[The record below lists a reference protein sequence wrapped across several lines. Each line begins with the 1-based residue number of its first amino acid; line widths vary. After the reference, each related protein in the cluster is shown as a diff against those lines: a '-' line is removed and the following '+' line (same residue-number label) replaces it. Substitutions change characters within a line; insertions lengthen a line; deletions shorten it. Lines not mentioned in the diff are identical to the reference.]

1 VTTPPAPHN
10 LFFKKICPLSRMNTN
25 VYYNNNN
32 NGGGLLILML
42 LLIIFSMISSSS
54 AYLAYDLVSGITR
67 GSPEVVAYEKTL
79 DENTDLNAK
88 NIGLDGEEI
97 RKEIRDEYRRT
108 CLIDVKDG
116 KCPKG
121 MKPLKDGCCEFED
134 PKMKSKFEKSVDV
147 TADIIETLVVSYMAE
162 VVVISVA
169 NALTKGAL
177 ATAKKKAAVAAASKT
192 AAKAGAKTAAKAG
205 TKIGS
210 RLASKFAYGSSCGPI
225 CLAVMIALEVFSLAL
240 DATDPFG
247 FNNFQANQVIR
258 NQRNYIDVQLQK
270 KMGKAYPM
278 TFPMSAAF
286 PEYQVEFEKKMT
298 SEMLADAFKFL
309 DKNVLVELLTASFS
323 KEGEDSKLS
332 ENLEKSLEAALDKA
346 MKNTTKRDK
355 IVYDFYA
362 SKGKTKHI
370 EKVSFLSNEDRIG
383 VTLSEYGAK
392 EYNKRMRS
400 KHLDF
405 SNPFKPAS
413 GPIPEDYT
421 PFVASYTDTYRVI
434 NSANPGKETQPN
446 VVEKQFPR
454 KVCLAQPYGSLI
466 SYCEYGVR
474 SSKHN
479 QRLNPTEY
487 GVKFNYERG
496 DCDFTKDYCI
506 RVGLDFKDNDCKH
519 GPGQK
524 FFEQIVGKTLVR
536 TYKTDVQQRIQAWKS
551 GDPAKIAVATLTLPI
566 AGLTPWISKLASA
579 IKDTYGRGVGT
590 VPTRCGPD
598 KEKKGA
604 LCYPKCRPGYKS
616 RALECEGTC
625 PPGSKNTGLTCIQG
639 IHAYIPSNRCSNP
652 FRKCF
657 YQRKPCRPGFRYR
670 GSTCNAECLPG
681 FKFRSGAAGTAFCDK
696 PRNRYSRAGKPAPLD
711 CPEGKVKDAGLC
723 YKPCKEGYRG
733 NGPTC
738 KRTAESKQ
746 VNIYDV

>member
-1 VTTPPAPHN
+1 
-10 LFFKKICPLSRMNTN
+10 MNN
-25 VYYNNNN
+25 VGYYNN
-32 NGGGLLILML
+32 GGLSVL
-42 LLIIFSMISSSS
+42 LLLVILSIISSLSSSS
-54 AYLAYDLVSGITR
+54 AYLAYDLVSTTLKA
-67 GSPEVVAYEKTL
+67 SPDVVAYEKQA
-79 DENTDLNAK
+79 DERTDRKAAE
-88 NIGLDGEEI
+88 IGLDGEQI
-97 RKEIRDEYRRT
+97 RKDIRSEYRKT

-116 KCPKG
+116 KCPTG
-121 MKPLKDGCCEFED
+121 MKPLNDGCCEFED
-134 PKMKSKFEKSVDV
+134 PKMKTKFQKSLDI
-147 TADIIETLVVSYMAE
+147 TADIIESLVVSFVAE
-162 VVVISVA
+162 FVVISLA
-169 NALTKGAL
+169 NAATRGAL
-177 ATAKKKAAVAAASKT
+177 ATASRAAAVRAAGSAGSK
-192 AAKAGAKTAAKAG
+192 AAAKAG
-205 TKIGS
+205 TSIAS
-210 RLASKFAYGSSCGPI
+210 RLTTKFAYGASCGPI
-225 CLAVMIALEVFSLAL
+225 CLAITIAFEVFSLAL
-240 DATDPFG
+240 DLTDPFG
-247 FNNFQANQVIR
+247 FNNFQANQVIQ
-258 NQRNYIDVQLQK
+258 NQRNYMDVQLQK
-270 KMGKAYPM
+270 DLGKAYPM
-278 TFPMSAAF
+278 TFPLTVAF
-286 PEYQVEFEKKMT
+286 PEYENEFNQKMT
-298 SEMLADAFKFL
+298 SEMLADAFKLL
-309 DKNVLVELLTASFS
+309 DKNILVDLITASFS
-323 KEGEDSKLS
+323 KEGDENELS
-332 ENLEKSLEAALDKA
+332 VKLEKALEAAMDTV

-355 IVYDFYA
+355 IVYDFYV
-362 SKGKTKHI
+362 SKGKSKHI
-370 EKVSFLSNEDRIG
+370 EKVSFMANEDRIG

-405 SNPFKPAS
+405 ANPFKPAS
-413 GPIPEDYT
+413 GPMPEDYT

-434 NSANPGKETQPN
+434 NSTDPGKKTQPN
-446 VVEKQFPR
+446 VVNKQLSR
-454 KVCLAQPYGSLI
+454 KVCLAQPYASLI

-474 SSKHN
+474 TSKHN
-479 QRLNPTEY
+479 QRLNPSAY

-506 RVGLDFKDNDCKH
+506 RVGLDFKNNDCKH

-551 GDPAKIAVATLTLPI
+551 GDPAKIAIATLTLPI
-566 AGLTPWISKLASA
+566 SGLTPWISKLASA

-639 IHAYIPSNRCSNP
+639 IHAYIPSNKCSNP
-652 FRKCF
+652 FKKCF
-657 YQRKPCRPGFRYR
+657 YQRKPCRDGYRYR
-670 GSTCNAECLPG
+670 GSTCNRECLPD
-681 FKFRSGAAGTAFCDK
+681 FKFRSGAAGSAFCDK

-723 YKPCKEGYRG
+723 YKPCKEGYTG

-738 KRTAESKQ
+738 KKIEESKQ

>member
-1 VTTPPAPHN
+1 
-10 LFFKKICPLSRMNTN
+10 MNTN

-738 KRTAESKQ
+738 KRTVESKQ

>member
-1 VTTPPAPHN
+1 
-10 LFFKKICPLSRMNTN
+10 MNAN
-25 VYYNNNN
+25 GYYYNNANSN
-32 NGGGLLILML
+32 NGGLTILL
-42 LLIIFSMISSSS
+42 LLIILSIMLSLSSSS
-54 AYLAYDLVSGITR
+54 AYMAYDLVSTVVKA
-67 GSPEVVAYEKTL
+67 SPEVVAYEKTL
-79 DENTDLNAK
+79 NEITDLNAK
-88 NIGLDGEEI
+88 SIGLDGEEI
-97 RKEIRDEYRRT
+97 RKEIRDEYRKT

-147 TADIIETLVVSYMAE
+147 TVDIIETLVVSYMAE

-177 ATAKKKAAVAAASKT
+177 ATAKKKAAVAAASKA

-210 RLASKFAYGSSCGPI
+210 RLASKFAYGASCGPI
-225 CLAVMIALEVFSLAL
+225 CLAVTIAFEVFSLAL

-286 PEYQVEFEKKMT
+286 PEYQAEFEKKMT

-346 MKNTTKRDK
+346 MKNTSKRDK

-370 EKVSFLSNEDRIG
+370 EKVPFLSNEERIG

-434 NSANPGKETQPN
+434 NSTNPGKETQPN
-446 VVEKQFPR
+446 VVERQLSR

-479 QRLNPTEY
+479 QRLNPAEY

-536 TYKTDVQQRIQAWKS
+536 TYKTDTQQRIQAWKS
-551 GDPAKIAVATLTLPI
+551 GDPAKIAVATLTLPF
-566 AGLTPWISKLASA
+566 AGVTPWISKLASA

-625 PPGSKNTGLTCIQG
+625 PPGSRNTGLTCIQG
-639 IHAYIPSNRCSNP
+639 IHAYIPGNRCSNP

-657 YQRKPCRPGFRYR
+657 YQRKPCREGFRYR
-670 GSTCNAECLPG
+670 GTTCNRECLPG

-738 KRTAESKQ
+738 KKTAESKQ

>member
-1 VTTPPAPHN
+1 
-10 LFFKKICPLSRMNTN
+10 MNTN

-32 NGGGLLILML
+32 NSGGLLIFML

-177 ATAKKKAAVAAASKT
+177 ATAKKKAAVAAASKA

-278 TFPMSAAF
+278 TFPLSAAF

-370 EKVSFLSNEDRIG
+370 EKVSFLSNEERIG

-446 VVEKQFPR
+446 VVEKQLPR

-738 KRTAESKQ
+738 KRTVESKQ

>member
-1 VTTPPAPHN
+1 
-10 LFFKKICPLSRMNTN
+10 MNTN

-32 NGGGLLILML
+32 NSGGLLIFML

-278 TFPMSAAF
+278 TFPLSAAF

-370 EKVSFLSNEDRIG
+370 EKVSFLSNEERIG

-446 VVEKQFPR
+446 VVEKQLPR

-738 KRTAESKQ
+738 KRTVESKQ